1 HLIGVPTAAAR
12 DPQASAAPGIG
23 FAIASNIVTNIA
35 NQLISTGKVTSSG
48 RASLGIT
55 AQTVA
60 NEAGQA
66 AGVGVISVTP
76 DGGAAAAG
84 LRAGD
89 VIVGV
94 GSEKTSDVA
103 TLNALLA
110 QLKPGQQVEAKYLR
124 QRQSGQG

>member
-1 HLIGVPTAAAR
+1 
-12 DPQASAAPGIG
+12 
-23 FAIASNIVTNIA
+23 VTNIA
-35 NQLISTGKVTSSG
+35 NQLISTGKVTNSG

-55 AQTVA
+55 ARTVA
-60 NEAGQA
+60 DEAGQA

-76 DGGAAAAG
+76 EGGAAAAG

-94 GSEKTSDVA
+94 SGEKTPDVA

-110 QLKPGQQVEAKYLR
+110 QLKPGQQVEVKYLR
-124 QRQSGQG
+124 QGGTSVAKVTLGTLTS